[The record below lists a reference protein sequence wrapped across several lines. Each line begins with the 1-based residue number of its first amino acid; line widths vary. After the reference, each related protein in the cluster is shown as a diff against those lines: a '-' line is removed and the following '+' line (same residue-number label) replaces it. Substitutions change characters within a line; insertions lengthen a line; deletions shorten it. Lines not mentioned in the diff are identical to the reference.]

1 MGFTEAIKALKK
13 RYKQGSNVT
22 LANYN
27 FRKLF
32 QEEEE
37 NFDTFAVRV
46 KHESRNCNFA
56 CTSDDCCVNDIL
68 VLDQIIMGTHNDKIR
83 KKALENEWDLPS
95 LIKHGI
101 GKTFEVHVLEVLSEH
116 KASRRS
122 GLYSLLQYR
131 YWNGALQEL
140 SEHHNFALAC
150 PSSTSD
156 HTGYS
161 VDPVLKVVIDGSSDS
176 ISGDVHDEGCKLFFE
191 NK

>member
-32 QEEEE
+32 LEEEE

-68 VLDQIIMGTHNDKIR
+68 VRDQIIMGTHNDEIR
-83 KKALENEWDLPS
+83 
-95 LIKHGI
+95 H
-101 GKTFEVHVLEVLSEH
+101 
-116 KASRRS
+116 
-122 GLYSLLQYR
+122 
-131 YWNGALQEL
+131 
-140 SEHHNFALAC
+140 
-150 PSSTSD
+150 
-156 HTGYS
+156 
-161 VDPVLKVVIDGSSDS
+161 
-176 ISGDVHDEGCKLFFE
+176 
-191 NK
+191 